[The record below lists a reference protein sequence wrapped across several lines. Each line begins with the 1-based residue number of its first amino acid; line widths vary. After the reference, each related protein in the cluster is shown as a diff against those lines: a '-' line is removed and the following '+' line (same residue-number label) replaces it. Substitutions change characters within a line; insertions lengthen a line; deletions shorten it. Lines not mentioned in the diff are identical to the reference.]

1 VVVLLYGDGG
11 VNEGLGNFYISV
23 SLLLMLGLILGIL
36 FKKVGLTEILA
47 YIFAGIIVGP
57 LLGLKVPAGFYSGV
71 TALALSLVGYTVG
84 LTFSRSFL
92 RRSGREVMIILVV
105 EVLVTSFFVW
115 LFTYVYTWNAPLS
128 VVLASLAPATAPAG
142 TIAVFRDLRSRG
154 RLTEVATAVVGLDDA
169 AGIIMY
175 TVGIVVT
182 KSLLG
187 SHVTISASLISA
199 TWEILGAFALGLGLG
214 FIAAAISR
222 KKHLTQ
228 DHIFVIGLALA
239 ILGWGIAD
247 YIHVSDILTCMMVG
261 TAIINFNKRLG
272 YISYETIDKIMT
284 PIFIAF
290 FGAVGMEISPALFIA
305 TLGLA
310 SVYVAGRTVGKV
322 VGCWSGAVIAKS
334 EAKLKKYLGV
344 ALLNQAGVAVGLA
357 GLAARDLAKYNLGP
371 IIITIIATTT
381 TIFQIVSPLGTQ
393 YAVKAAKEAHAQFA

>member
-1 VVVLLYGDGG
+1 MGVSSYYGNIY
-11 VNEGLGNFYISV
+11 VTV
-23 SLLLMLGLILGIL
+23 SLLLIFGLVLGIL
-36 FKKVGLTEILA
+36 FKKIGLTEILA

-57 LLGLKVPAGFYSGV
+57 LLGLYVPSFFYSGV

-84 LTFSRSFL
+84 LTFSKSFL
-92 RRSGREVMIILVV
+92 RRSGREVMIILVI

-115 LFTYVYTWNAPLS
+115 LFTYVYTWNMPLS

-175 TVGIVVT
+175 TIGIVIT

-187 SHVTISASLISA
+187 SYVSTSSSVIGA
-199 TWEILGAFALGLGLG
+199 TWEILGAFALGGALGLL
-214 FIAAAISR
+214 ASYSA
-222 KKHLTQ
+222 KMTHLTQ
-228 DHIFVIGLALA
+228 DHIFVTGFALA
-239 ILGWGIAD
+239 ILGWGIAE
-247 YIHVSDILTCMMVG
+247 YIHVSSILTCMTIGM
-261 TAIINFNKRLG
+261 AIINFHKRLG
-272 YISYETIDKIMT
+272 YISYETIDRIMT

-290 FGAVGMEISPALFIA
+290 FGAVGMEISPALFVA

-310 SVYVAGRTVGKV
+310 LVYVAGRTVGKIA
-322 VGCWSGAVIAKS
+322 GCWSGAVIAKS
-334 EAKLKKYLGV
+334 EEKLKKYLGI

-357 GLAARDLAKYNLGP
+357 GLAAQELRAYHLGP
-371 IIITIIATTT
+371 LIITIIATTT

-393 YAVKAAKEAHAQFA
+393 YAVKTAKEAHVGLT